1 MKFLRSRAFSHKRN
15 GPPVRL
21 IIGHPSARLNGAFRQ
36 MDFDTYYEASYDR
49 VRRAMTLAFR
59 DPDFA
64 EEITQEAFFQTLRR
78 WKRISQLD
86 HPEGWTMIAA
96 LNKGRDD
103 HRRRV
108 RQTTKY
114 ELLAGSSTTDLKET
128 HVDARI
134 MVTEL
139 LEGLGDRQREA
150 LLLRYVS
157 QLTIPE
163 IAKVMGCAEGTVKA
177 TLHAAI
183 AKASLQVKDTLNVT
197 D

>member
-1 MKFLRSRAFSHKRN
+1 
-15 GPPVRL
+15 
-21 IIGHPSARLNGAFRQ
+21 
-36 MDFDTYYEASYDR
+36 MDFDTYYEVSYDR

-64 EEITQEAFFQTLRR
+64 EEITQEAFWQTLRR

-86 HPEGWTMIAA
+86 HPEGWTMVVA
-96 LNKGRDD
+96 LNKGRDAF
-103 HRRRV
+103 RRRV
-108 RQTTKY
+108 RQATKD
-114 ELLAGSSTTDLKET
+114 ELLARPSTADSIET
-128 HVDARI
+128 QVDARI

-183 AKASLQVKDTLNVT
+183 AKASLQVKDTLNAT